1 MPRGPTGG
9 AGRTEKT
16 TELGVPGMSLSD
28 ERTVERA
35 GREAAPSRAALAWR
49 PVGYFCLAWVWVLL
63 WLVAV
68 LLAPG
73 SIVYV
78 AMDDEIVLGQVLGET
93 PVFGW
98 VMLVLVVVPI
108 LAAVMGPAA
117 SFYLPT
123 MAWPLALL
131 CFTYA
136 VRALRP
142 SYARERLSHTTHA
155 PRGTSLGPPTIASVA
170 LSLKPLRSSRLTD
183 GLMKWYMAGWS
194 LEMPTFLAALP
205 AGLGWVLL
213 FVWASRDV
221 AEPVRL
227 ACLVLAVALVL
238 VSVVLVARAL
248 RKDFRRWSPGGR
260 LDGEV
265 SPSTRAPGAR

>member
-1 MPRGPTGG
+1 
-9 AGRTEKT
+9 
-16 TELGVPGMSLSD
+16 MSLS
-28 ERTVERA
+28 EARTAEGS
-35 GREAAPSRAALAWR
+35 GRGAPPSRAALLWR
-49 PVGYFCLAWVWVLL
+49 PVGYFCLAWAWVLL

-73 SIVYV
+73 AIVYV
-78 AMDDEIVLGQVLGET
+78 ALDDEIILGQVLGET

-136 VRALRP
+136 FRALRP
-142 SYARERLSHTTHA
+142 SYAGERLSHTTHA
-155 PRGTSLGPPTIASVA
+155 PRGTSLGPPTIGTVA
-170 LSLKPLRSSRLTD
+170 LSLKPLRPSRFTD

-213 FVWASRDV
+213 FVWASRDI
-221 AEPVRL
+221 ADPVRV
-227 ACLVLAVALVL
+227 ACLALAVVLVL
-238 VSVVLVARAL
+238 LSVVLVARAL
-248 RKDFRRWSPGGR
+248 RKDFRRWTPR
-260 LDGEV
+260 DAVDGES
-265 SPSTRAPGAR
+265 SPSTRAPSAR